1 MSSPNTKITYCEIVI
16 VSEIANQLKDFFET
30 YRESHFSEYLP
41 SLKSSLLNESL
52 SFVPESGASVPD
64 VSCWSLN
71 FGHAQL
77 PVGEWYEFF
86 YNVLVKNFE
95 TFRESYSYR
104 VEDDTLVL
112 IF

>member
-16 VSEIANQLKDFFET
+16 VSEIAKQLKDFFET

-95 TFRESYSYR
+95 TLRESYSYR

-112 IF
+112 IL